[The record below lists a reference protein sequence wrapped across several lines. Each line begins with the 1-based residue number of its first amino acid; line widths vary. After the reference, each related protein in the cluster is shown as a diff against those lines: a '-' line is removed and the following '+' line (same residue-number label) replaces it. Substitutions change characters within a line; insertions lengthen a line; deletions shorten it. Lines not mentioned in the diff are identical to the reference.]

1 MDVCQPGR
9 GLMIVA
15 VILLSSCTAPGSG
28 SALPRLRQADSSVS
42 RWWQSD
48 VSPGLGIENV
58 LQTSPIW
65 DVSIPQDGNAE
76 VILYLLQNRL
86 PGNAHLLSLATAQ
99 LGGEG
104 PGVRVSGRPEPGVG
118 GDGGKRS
125 VVVADDVAF
134 RENSK
139 FLTAMERQKWLNSII
154 RKLVVSRK

>member
-1 MDVCQPGR
+1 MGEEGGEAEGLREGVPEFGGVVAGR
-9 GLMIVA
+9 A
-15 VILLSSCTAPGSG
+15 A
-28 SALPRLRQADSSVS
+28 AD
-42 RWWQSD
+42 
-48 VSPGLGIENV
+48 
-58 LQTSPIW
+58 
-65 DVSIPQDGNAE
+65 
-76 VILYLLQNRL
+76 
-86 PGNAHLLSLATAQ
+86 GNAHLLSLATAQ